1 MYQLSKE
8 QVKMFVRVMM
18 PILYSMKDAAGF
30 YNALDCNKP
39 VEQQHQMG
47 HSHDSPRI
55 ARLKERAAMA
65 ESAARSS
72 AEIEDRKSGRE
83 VEYESSQN
91 RSRVSR

>member
-18 PILYSMKDAAGF
+18 PILYNMNDAAGF

-47 HSHDSPRI
+47 HRHDSPRI
-55 ARLKERAAMA
+55 ARLKQKAAMT
-65 ESAARSS
+65 ESATTNS
-72 AEIEDRKSGRE
+72 AETEVRQAGRE
-83 VEYESSQN
+83 ADNAGQQN
-91 RSRVSR
+91 RT

>member
-18 PILYSMKDAAGF
+18 PILYNMNDAAGF

-47 HSHDSPRI
+47 HRHDSPRI
-55 ARLKERAAMA
+55 TRLKQKAAMA
-65 ESAARSS
+65 ESATRSS
-72 AEIEDRKSGRE
+72 AETEVGKSGRE
-83 VEYESSQN
+83 VEDEGDQN
-91 RSRVSR
+91 RS

>member
-47 HSHDSPRI
+47 HRHDSPR
-55 ARLKERAAMA
+55 
-65 ESAARSS
+65 SGN
-72 AEIEDRKSGRE
+72 DRVGDQELGR
-83 VEYESSQN
+83 N
-91 RSRVSR
+91 RSLEVRKGGGI

>member
-47 HSHDSPRI
+47 HRHDSPRI
-55 ARLKERAAMA
+55 ARLKQKAAMT
-65 ESAARSS
+65 ESAAKNS
-72 AEIEDRKSGRE
+72 AETEVWKSGRE
-83 VEYESSQN
+83 VEYEGDQN
-91 RSRVSR
+91 RS

>member
-8 QVKMFVRVMM
+8 QVKMFVRVLM

-72 AEIEDRKSGRE
+72 AETEDRKSGRE
-83 VEYESSQN
+83 VEYEGDQN
-91 RSRVSR
+91 RS

>member
-18 PILYSMKDAAGF
+18 PILYNMNDAAGF

-47 HSHDSPRI
+47 HRHDSPRI
-55 ARLKERAAMA
+55 TRLKQKAAMA
-65 ESAARSS
+65 ESATRSS
-72 AEIEDRKSGRE
+72 AETEVGKSGRE
-83 VEYESSQN
+83 VEYEGDQN
-91 RSRVSR
+91 RS

>member
-18 PILYSMKDAAGF
+18 PILYNMNDAAGF

-47 HSHDSPRI
+47 HRHDSPRI
-55 ARLKERAAMA
+55 TRLKQKAAMA
-65 ESAARSS
+65 ESATRSS
-72 AEIEDRKSGRE
+72 AETEVGKSGRE
-83 VEYESSQN
+83 VEYEGNQN
-91 RSRVSR
+91 WS